1 MSLSVMTL
9 SSSSSGNA
17 VLVTGNGRSILIDCG
32 IPVKRLKDGLETA
45 GIKLNDVEGILLTH
59 EHDDHI
65 RTAAVVSENYGIPV
79 YGERRTLAAVKA
91 RTNLKGGFY
100 FSGMK
105 PFMLAGMEIRPFPTP
120 HDAVCP
126 VGYSI
131 SAGDKRYVQA
141 TDIGWFSPE
150 VESAMRGA
158 DMVLIESNHDID
170 MLLNGKYPPYLKER
184 ILSRQGHLSNGSCS
198 EAVLKI
204 LDSGTRNIILGHL
217 SEHNNTVALAYETTL
232 EATGKRGAVP
242 GRDYLLAVADA
253 RKPGRGVE
261 V

>member
-100 FSGMK
+100 FSGRSS
-105 PFMLAGMEIRPFPTP
+105 PPCFTGLASRRWYISTWHCSMPCRYYKQCRPQSTRLKNL
-120 HDAVCP
+120 
-126 VGYSI
+126 GY
-131 SAGDKRYVQA
+131 GCD
-141 TDIGWFSPE
+141 
-150 VESAMRGA
+150 
-158 DMVLIESNHDID
+158 
-170 MLLNGKYPPYLKER
+170 
-184 ILSRQGHLSNGSCS
+184 
-198 EAVLKI
+198 
-204 LDSGTRNIILGHL
+204 
-217 SEHNNTVALAYETTL
+217 
-232 EATGKRGAVP
+232 
-242 GRDYLLAVADA
+242 
-253 RKPGRGVE
+253 
-261 V
+261 